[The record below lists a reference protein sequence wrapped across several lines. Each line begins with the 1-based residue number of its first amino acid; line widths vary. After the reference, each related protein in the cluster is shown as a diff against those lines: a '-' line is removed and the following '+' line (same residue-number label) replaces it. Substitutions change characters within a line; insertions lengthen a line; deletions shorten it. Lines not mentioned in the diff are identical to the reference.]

1 MSEKLSIGGQAL
13 IEGVM
18 IRSPKKL
25 AMAARRPSGE
35 IAVKVEDFI
44 PVTKRKK
51 ILGLPVIRG
60 FVTFFEMLI
69 VGIKALNWSAEVA
82 LSEGKQEKRRSSD
95 IYLFGVLVLALAF
108 GLLLFF
114 YTPIL
119 LSTLLGFRSNPV
131 IFNIVAGFIRA
142 LLVVGYIVAISFM
155 KDIRRVF
162 EYHGAEHKSVF
173 AFEKERNLSLEAARR
188 YPTLHP
194 RCGTSFLLFVVLVS
208 IIVFALSDS
217 LFFVIFSRAQV
228 VWERFLTHLIFLP
241 LVAGASFELLKLS
254 DAYPENPMLRLFSY
268 PGLLL
273 QRITTREPD
282 DLQLEVALTACKKS
296 LEGVIPEEDY
306 VKRDT

>member
-1 MSEKLSIGGQAL
+1 MREKLNIGGQAL

-18 IRSPKKL
+18 IRSPEKL
-25 AMAARRPSGE
+25 AMAARKPNGE
-35 IAVKVEDFI
+35 IVAKVDDFI

-51 ILGLPVIRG
+51 ILGLPIIRG
-60 FVTFFEMLI
+60 FITFFEMLI
-69 VGIKALNWSAEVA
+69 VGIKALNWSAEIA
-82 LSEGKQEKRRSSD
+82 LSEEKQEKKKGSD
-95 IYLFGVLVLALAF
+95 IYLFGTLVLALAL

-119 LSTLLGFRSNPV
+119 LSTLLGFRNSPV
-131 IFNIVAGFIRA
+131 IFNVVAGFIRA
-142 LLVVGYIVAISFM
+142 FLVVGYIVAISFM

-173 AFEKERNLSLEAARR
+173 AFEKEHNLSLETARR

-194 RCGTSFLLFVVLVS
+194 RCGTSFLLFVVVVS

-217 LFFVIFSRAQV
+217 LFFVIFSRAQI

-241 LVAGASFELLKLS
+241 LVAGTSFEVLKLS
-254 DAYPENPMLRLFSY
+254 DVYPKNPVLRLLSY

-273 QRITTREPD
+273 QKITTREPD
-282 DLQLEVALTACKKS
+282 DSQLEVALTACRKS

>member
-1 MSEKLSIGGQAL
+1 MREKLSIGGQAL

-18 IRSPKKL
+18 IRSPEKL
-25 AMAARRPSGE
+25 AMAARKPNGE
-35 IAVKVEDFI
+35 IVVKVDDFI

-51 ILGLPVIRG
+51 ILGLPIIRG
-60 FVTFFEMLI
+60 FISFFEMLI

-82 LSEGKQEKRRSSD
+82 LSEEKQEKKKGSD
-95 IYLFGVLVLALAF
+95 IYLFGTLVLALAL

-119 LSTLLGFRSNPV
+119 LSTLLGFRNSPV
-131 IFNIVAGFIRA
+131 IFNVVAGFIRA
-142 LLVVGYIVAISFM
+142 FLVVGYIVAISFM

-173 AFEKERNLSLEAARR
+173 AFEKEHDLSLETARR

-194 RCGTSFLLFVVLVS
+194 RCGTSFLLFVVVVS

-241 LVAGASFELLKLS
+241 LVAGTSFEVLKLS
-254 DAYPENPMLRLFSY
+254 DVYPNNPVLRLLSY

-273 QRITTREPD
+273 QKITTREPD
-282 DLQLEVALTACKKS
+282 DSQLEVALTACRKS

>member
-1 MSEKLSIGGQAL
+1 MREKLSIGGQAL

-18 IRSPKKL
+18 IRSPEKL
-25 AMAARRPSGE
+25 AMAARKPNGE
-35 IAVKVEDFI
+35 IVVKVDDFI

-51 ILGLPVIRG
+51 ILGLPIIRG
-60 FVTFFEMLI
+60 FISFFEMLI

-82 LSEGKQEKRRSSD
+82 LSEEKQEKKKGSD
-95 IYLFGVLVLALAF
+95 IYLFGTLVLALAL

-119 LSTLLGFRSNPV
+119 LSTLLGFRNSPV
-131 IFNIVAGFIRA
+131 IFNVVAGFIRA
-142 LLVVGYIVAISFM
+142 FLVVGYIVAISFI

-173 AFEKERNLSLEAARR
+173 AFEKEHDLSLETARR

-194 RCGTSFLLFVVLVS
+194 RCGTSFLLFVVVVS

-241 LVAGASFELLKLS
+241 LVAGTSFEVLKLS
-254 DAYPENPMLRLFSY
+254 DVYPNNPVLRLLSY

-273 QRITTREPD
+273 QKITTREPD
-282 DLQLEVALTACKKS
+282 DSQLEVALTACRKS

>member
-1 MSEKLSIGGQAL
+1 MREKLSIGGQAL

-18 IRSPKKL
+18 IRSPEKL
-25 AMAARRPSGE
+25 AMAARKPNGE
-35 IAVKVEDFI
+35 IVVKVDDFI

-51 ILGLPVIRG
+51 ILGLPIIRG
-60 FVTFFEMLI
+60 FISFFEMLI

-82 LSEGKQEKRRSSD
+82 LSEEKQEKKKGSD
-95 IYLFGVLVLALAF
+95 IYLFGTLVLALAL

-119 LSTLLGFRSNPV
+119 LSTLLGFRNSPV
-131 IFNIVAGFIRA
+131 IFNVVAGFIRA
-142 LLVVGYIVAISFM
+142 FLVVGYIVAISFM

-173 AFEKERNLSLEAARR
+173 AFEKEHDLSLETARR

-194 RCGTSFLLFVVLVS
+194 RCGTSFLLFVVVVS

-241 LVAGASFELLKLS
+241 LVAGTSFEVLKLS
-254 DAYPENPMLRLFSY
+254 DVYPNSPVLRLLSY

-273 QRITTREPD
+273 QKITTREPD
-282 DLQLEVALTACKKS
+282 DSQLEVALTACRKS